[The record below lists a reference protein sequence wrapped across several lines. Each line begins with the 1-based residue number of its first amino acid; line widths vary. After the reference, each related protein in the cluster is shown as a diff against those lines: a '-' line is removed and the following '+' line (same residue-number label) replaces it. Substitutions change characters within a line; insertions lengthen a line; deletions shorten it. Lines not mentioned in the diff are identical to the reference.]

1 MNKKQLATEGAE
13 IAAGAG
19 LVGTDLGAGAGGAVE
34 AVGVFLYLLSIEH
47 HIYLVAPTAVLQS
60 RRIYL

>member
-19 LVGTDLGAGAGGAVE
+19 LGGTDLGAGTKIFHRPKMIKALPI
-34 AVGVFLYLLSIEH
+34 FI
-47 HIYLVAPTAVLQS
+47 
-60 RRIYL
+60 